1 MATIRKRGTAYYL
14 NWREGGTQYRRSLGQ
29 VDRGQAE
36 ALRAKKEAELKGLIP
51 KAHGRTVRMILD
63 DYQAWAKKA
72 RPDSYKGIKHALRL
86 VSDPLGDHGAESI
99 EPAVIEQWVTN
110 HRLAP
115 STVHKS
121 LRLARAAYRR
131 AVRLKAIRENP
142 FVHVELPRLVISRA
156 PPWYTHDELKA
167 LYATAHGHVWRFMAN
182 TGLRRAE
189 MVKASRSDVRNN
201 ILQVEST
208 ATGRT
213 KSGKWR
219 WVPLNKAAQDA
230 LALLGKDRLV
240 ECHVDTLDKWFM
252 KERRAANKD
261 RQTPI
266 KGSPHWLRHT
276 FCTHLAQAGVSL
288 HEIKGLAGHSSI
300 TVTEKYA
307 HHLPDAGR
315 SAIDKLDL

>member
-1 MATIRKRGTAYYL
+1 MATIRKRGSSYYL

-29 VDRGQAE
+29 IERGQAE

-51 KAHGRTVRMILD
+51 KAHGRTVRMVLD
-63 DYQAWAKKA
+63 DYETWAKKA
-72 RPDSYKGIKHALRL
+72 RPDSYKGIRHALRL
-86 VSDPLGDHGAESI
+86 ISDKMGDHGAESI
-99 EPAVIEQWVTN
+99 DPGVIEQWATN
-110 HRLAP
+110 HHLAP

-131 AVRLKAIRENP
+131 EIRLRKVRENP
-142 FVHVELPRLVISRA
+142 FVHVELPKLVVSRA
-156 PPWYTHDELKA
+156 PPWYTHEDLRA
-167 LYATAHGHVWRFMAN
+167 LYEAPRGHIWRFMVN
-182 TGLRRAE
+182 TGLRRGE
-189 MVKASRSDVRNN
+189 MAKAVRADIRNN
-201 ILQVEST
+201 ILQIEST
-208 ATGRT
+208 PTGRT

-240 ECHVDTLDKWFM
+240 ECHKDTLDDWFS
-252 KERRAANKD
+252 EDRSAVNKG
-261 RQTPI
+261 RQKAI
-266 KGSPHWLRHT
+266 KGTPHWLRHT

-288 HEIKGLAGHSSI
+288 HEIQRLAGHSSI
-300 TVTEKYA
+300 TMTEKYA